1 MAHLLGRYQ
10 IRERIGEGAMAYV
23 HRAYDPNIQRELA
36 IKVLKPELRLNKEYA
51 SRFLREAKAAGA
63 LSHPNIVTIYDV
75 GVADGY
81 PYIAMELLDGR
92 PLDAL
97 MAEQRFSIEMA
108 IKIGIQLAEALRYAH
123 ALGVIH
129 RDIKPSNILVGPD
142 GSVKLL
148 DFGIARVA
156 EAVERTQ
163 VEGVKTQI
171 GQVLGTPRYMSPE
184 QAFGAELDGRSD
196 LFSVGV
202 VLYELVSGKKAFD
215 GASAATLALQI
226 TQGDP
231 TALAHLAPDTPRGL
245 QFIINK
251 LMNKRPE
258 RRYADGA
265 QLAEALTREQGVLAA
280 LAAEAAG
287 RKRRLSLPA
296 RTAMAMAAITAVAL
310 CLCIGAV
317 QSRQAAAMRQ
327 MALTSG
333 SAISSFVASNAA
345 LRAVDN
351 ATLPPAERDW
361 LPLQAFIRAASAD
374 RNVRSIVVAD
384 SDGVVRGASDPNLVG
399 RPYRAVAGEPTVA
412 VRDGVRVTQSA
423 GGEAFRF
430 VRPIL
435 YAGQRFG
442 TVDVRLSKQELNA
455 AEQLSEA
462 LLALLGLAVVVVVG
476 AGSYVSA
483 RAVAQPVSRL
493 KTALRDAAKG
503 DLNFRISHHRRDEFG
518 ELFDGFNR
526 LAASMQEQL
535 ELAESHGMQNG
546 ALAARPVAPPPRQV
560 DPNSPFA
567 APAAPVARDPMA
579 QSGAQPGP
587 QGDPSLNA
595 TRILPA

>member
-1 MAHLLGRYQ
+1 MAQLLGRYQ

-97 MAEQRFSIEMA
+97 MAEQRFSIEMVLR
-108 IKIGIQLAEALRYAH
+108 IGVQLAEALRYAH
-123 ALGVIH
+123 ALGVVH
-129 RDIKPSNILVGPD
+129 RDIKPSNIMISRD
-142 GSVKLL
+142 GSSMKLL

-163 VEGVKTQI
+163 MEGLKTQV

-202 VLYELVSGKKAFD
+202 VLYELVSGKKAFS

-231 TALAHLAPDTPRGL
+231 TALAQLAPDTPRGL

-258 RRYADGA
+258 RRYPNGA
-265 QLAEALTREQGVLAA
+265 QLAEALIREQGVLAA
-280 LAAEAAG
+280 LADEAAG
-287 RKRRLSLPA
+287 RKRRISLPA
-296 RTAMAMAAITAVAL
+296 RTALAMAGVTAVAL

-317 QSRQAAAMRQ
+317 QNRQAAAMRQ

-333 SAISSFVASNAA
+333 GAISSFVASNAA

-351 ATLPPAERDW
+351 ATLPAAERDW
-361 LPLQAFIRAASAD
+361 LPLQAFVRAASAD

-384 SDGVVRGASDPNLVG
+384 SEGVVRGASDPNLVG
-399 RPYRAVAGEPTVA
+399 RPYRAVAGEPA
-412 VRDGVRVTQSA
+412 VETLDGARVTQSA
-423 GGEAFRF
+423 HGQAFRF

-442 TVDVRLSKQELNA
+442 VVDVSLSNQELNA

-483 RAVAQPVSRL
+483 RAVAKPVSRL
-493 KTALRDAAKG
+493 KIALRDAAKG

-526 LAASMQEQL
+526 LAASMQDQL
-535 ELAESHGMQNG
+535 EAAESHGMQNA
-546 ALAARPVAPPPRQV
+546 ALAARPATAAPPRAV

-567 APAAPVARDPMA
+567 APPPPAVREPATASDAM
-579 QSGAQPGP
+579 
-587 QGDPSLNA
+587 NA
-595 TRILPA
+595 TRILPV

>member
-1 MAHLLGRYQ
+1 M
-10 IRERIGEGAMAYV
+10 EG
-23 HRAYDPNIQRELA
+23 
-36 IKVLKPELRLNKEYA
+36 LK
-51 SRFLREAKAAGA
+51 
-63 LSHPNIVTIYDV
+63 
-75 GVADGY
+75 
-81 PYIAMELLDGR
+81 
-92 PLDAL
+92 
-97 MAEQRFSIEMA
+97 
-108 IKIGIQLAEALRYAH
+108 
-123 ALGVIH
+123 
-129 RDIKPSNILVGPD
+129 
-142 GSVKLL
+142 
-148 DFGIARVA
+148 
-156 EAVERTQ
+156 TQ
-163 VEGVKTQI
+163 V

-202 VLYELVSGKKAFD
+202 VLYELVSGKKAFS

-231 TALAHLAPDTPRGL
+231 TALAQLAPDTPRGL

-251 LMNKRPE
+251 LMNKRPD

-265 QLAEALTREQGVLAA
+265 QLAEALIREQGVLAA
-280 LAAEAAG
+280 LADEAAG

-296 RTAMAMAAITAVAL
+296 RTAMAMAAVTAVAL

-317 QSRQAAAMRQ
+317 QNGQSAAMRQ

-333 SAISSFVASNAA
+333 AAISSFVASNAA

-361 LPLQAFIRAASAD
+361 LPVQAFVRAASAD

-384 SDGVVRGASDPNLVG
+384 SEGVVRGASDPNLVG
-399 RPYRAVAGEPTVA
+399 RPYRAVAGEPTVEA
-412 VRDGVRVTQSA
+412 RDGVRVTQSA

-442 TVDVRLSKQELNA
+442 TVDVSLSNQELNA
-455 AEQLSEA
+455 AERLSEA

-483 RAVAQPVSRL
+483 RAVAQPVNRL

-526 LAASMQEQL
+526 LAASMQDQL
-535 ELAESHGMQNG
+535 ELAESHAMQNA
-546 ALAARPVAPPPRQV
+546 ALAARPAAPPPRPV

-567 APAAPVARDPMA
+567 APAAREMAPANQSAAQDDPA
-579 QSGAQPGP
+579 
-587 QGDPSLNA
+587 LNA
-595 TRILPA
+595 TRILPV